1 MLKKEQFYWNS
12 VRVMKKK
19 NRKKTLK
26 SRQRGFERVAQ
37 ATRKAVEL
45 ETDAAR
51 KYFFRI
57 RKNKKTL
64 LVRISVK
71 FKNSF

>member
-1 MLKKEQFYWNS
+1 MLKKRTILLEFGSRNE
-12 VRVMKKK
+12 KI
-19 NRKKTLK
+19 NRKKNLK

-71 FKNSF
+71 FKGGF